1 MLVVAFAQAR
11 RTSWKRFLRSVTP
24 DSVAREARLTS
35 RVHHTNVVRLLGAC
49 TDAAARDMHGNELGL
64 CLVMEL
70 AQRSLRALLS
80 APEVDNPLCDRNV
93 DQQLRKRLLFLA
105 GIANGLRALHSNTPA
120 PIVHGDVK
128 PENLLVVEDSRTAP
142 RPLVCDLG
150 FSTRGEEQAGGTLIY
165 QAPELLAG
173 DRPTPASDVFACGL
187 LMWEVA
193 TFGRDGGLWAGQP
206 QAAIIRAVSNGQRPP
221 LTHHCQPPELQT
233 LISRCWDQRPER
245 RPSMAEVAEVLTL
258 LTGQIAVRS
267 TAQSTVSVVR
277 SMPWR
282 FRDHPLSSMPGV
294 VTVGPARFAELVLGA
309 TAVTDPATI
318 EGQVRALVRSAAP
331 SNAGFNTRYQLHRVM
346 LYESFASETAFFS
359 RLAELSARHPWD
371 APASPFRPTW
381 HQPSFERL
389 GVTLNQTA
397 DQIAWR
403 RHIAEAF
410 QLYASLCARLPPAV
424 SLPGVRVHTV
434 FHCPSGGWDIAL
446 QICSSGFAQLS
457 TTDAGFF
464 AQVNLLPQLKPGT
477 HTCTSHDPCPL
488 CISCAG
494 LLLLIRP

>member
-1 MLVVAFAQAR
+1 MPSGSAQENVRLQRQMTALQQELDAERARVTERGERIVQLQREAAAAERAAEEASRQQQQLEQQQLEQLRAEQAAHRTERDALLQRLRVMETDFESLYQVAAPTLELGDELAR
-11 RTSWKRFLRSVTP
+11 GLTSIVHRATYYGMPVAVKRFLRNVTP
-24 DSVAREARLTS
+24 ESVAREAKLTS

-70 AQRSLRALLS
+70 AQRSLREILS
-80 APEVDNPLCDRNV
+80 TPELDNPLCDRNV

-150 FSTRGEEQAGGTLIY
+150 FSTRGEEQAGGTLVY

-282 FRDHPLSSMPGV
+282 FRDHPLSKALACRGLSRSDRPGL
-294 VTVGPARFAELVLGA
+294 RSWCLG
-309 TAVTDPATI
+309 
-318 EGQVRALVRSAAP
+318 
-331 SNAGFNTRYQLHRVM
+331 
-346 LYESFASETAFFS
+346 
-359 RLAELSARHPWD
+359 
-371 APASPFRPTW
+371 
-381 HQPSFERL
+381 
-389 GVTLNQTA
+389 
-397 DQIAWR
+397 
-403 RHIAEAF
+403 
-410 QLYASLCARLPPAV
+410 RLP
-424 SLPGVRVHTV
+424 SLTPRQSKGR
-434 FHCPSGGWDIAL
+434 
-446 QICSSGFAQLS
+446 
-457 TTDAGFF
+457 
-464 AQVNLLPQLKPGT
+464 
-477 HTCTSHDPCPL
+477 
-488 CISCAG
+488 
-494 LLLLIRP
+494 